1 MLPDNPAP
9 EWEDCT
15 TLGPGVAGLV
25 IMGPQKEDSMSRLLV
40 RNYSISLD
48 GYGAG
53 LFQDLENPLGVGA
66 TQLHEWIFAT
76 RSGSQMIGQ
85 EGGNEGLD
93 DAFFSERE
101 SGIGATIMGRNMFGP
116 IRGPWGK
123 NEWTGWWGEEPP
135 FHHAVFVLTHH
146 PRPTIEMEG
155 GTTFHFIDGGIE
167 AALSAALEAA
177 GGRDVLVGGG
187 AATIRQY
194 LRASLIDEMHL
205 AIVPVLLGSGER
217 LFEDLGPSKDDYRCV
232 EHVSSP
238 AVTHVRIARTGRE

>member
-1 MLPDNPAP
+1 MTADS
-9 EWEDCT
+9 
-15 TLGPGVAGLV
+15 LGSGVAGLV

-53 LFQDLENPLGVGA
+53 PYQDLENPLGVGG
-66 TQLHEWIFAT
+66 TRLHEWIFAT
-76 RSGSQMIGQ
+76 RSGNRMIGRV
-85 EGGNEGLD
+85 GGDEGLD
-93 DAFFSERE
+93 DAFFSARE

-116 IRGPWGK
+116 IRGPWG
-123 NEWTGWWGEEPP
+123 NSEWTGWWGEEPP
-135 FHHAVFVLTHH
+135 FHHAVFILTHH
-146 PRPTIEMEG
+146 PRPSMKMQG
-155 GTTFHFIDGGIE
+155 GTTFHFVDGGIE

-205 AIVPVLLGSGER
+205 AFVPVLLGSGER
-217 LFEDLGPSKDDYRCV
+217 LFEDLGPSTDNYRCV

-238 AVTHVRIARTGRE
+238 AVTHVRLARTGRDAPTSH